1 MKNGGKKQKSTRIS
15 HSNGQVSVRQLSETP
30 TNAGE
35 LEKLVNILP
44 FSEVTLG

>member
-15 HSNGQVSVRQLSETP
+15 HLNGQVSVRQLSETP

-35 LEKLVNILP
+35 LGKLVRILR